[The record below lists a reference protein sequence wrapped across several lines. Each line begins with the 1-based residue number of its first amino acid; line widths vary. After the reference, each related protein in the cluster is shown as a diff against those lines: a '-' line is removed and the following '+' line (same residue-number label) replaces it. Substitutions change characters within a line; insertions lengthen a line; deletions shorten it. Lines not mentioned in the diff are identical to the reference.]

1 MALMPKGK
9 LVYSRGE
16 IRWVRLDPT
25 LGAETRKT
33 RACLIVQNNVINQYG
48 LLTIV
53 LPFLP
58 GLKQAP
64 YAVNVTASPQNG
76 LDRDRYLDVGQ
87 IRAVD
92 HQRILERLGTLE
104 EQYWAQIQEAIN
116 VVLGFGFSD

>member
-1 MALMPKGK
+1 MALMPKGN

-33 RACLIVQNNVINQYG
+33 RACLIVQNDVMNQYG

-58 GLKQAP
+58 GQKQAP
-64 YAVNVTASPQNG
+64 YAVNITASPQNG
-76 LDRDRYLDVGQ
+76 LDRERYLDVGQ

-104 EQYWAQIQEAIN
+104 EQYWEQIKEAIDI
-116 VVLGFGFSD
+116 VLGFGFSD